1 MKMQVITSMEQ
12 HNDNI
17 VSLLPYYIPRLSE
30 TNLKKINEL
39 SLLVLLEKK
48 YDMFLEL
55 NCHRL
60 SLLLLDKVI
69 DDYIDIRN
77 SITQRKQE
85 IIRKYRITNKKLNFK
100 HYQLFTIFISTKFF
114 PIFQFWTMTLKWHY

>member
-1 MKMQVITSMEQ
+1 MQVITSMEQ

-60 SLLLLDKVI
+60 SLLLLDNVI

-100 HYQLFTIFISTKFF
+100 LN
-114 PIFQFWTMTLKWHY
+114 

>member
-60 SLLLLDKVI
+60 SLLLLDNVI

-100 HYQLFTIFISTKFF
+100 LN
-114 PIFQFWTMTLKWHY
+114 

>member
-1 MKMQVITSMEQ
+1 MQVITSMEQ

-100 HYQLFTIFISTKFF
+100 LN
-114 PIFQFWTMTLKWHY
+114 

>member
-100 HYQLFTIFISTKFF
+100 LN
-114 PIFQFWTMTLKWHY
+114 